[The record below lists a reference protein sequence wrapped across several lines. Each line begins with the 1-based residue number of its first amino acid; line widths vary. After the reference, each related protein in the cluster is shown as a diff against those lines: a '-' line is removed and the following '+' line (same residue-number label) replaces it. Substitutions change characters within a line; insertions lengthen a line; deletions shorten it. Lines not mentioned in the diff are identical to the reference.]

1 MYIKI
6 NKRLSSATGIW
17 NRRVGD
23 TNLQF
28 SVIESY
34 REGGKVKHRT
44 LSYLA
49 TIPDTELRNVS
60 RLESFW
66 KNCDEKLSAFPAA
79 DRTRLAAR
87 VETIVPRPSEE
98 MAEQVRKELLQQ
110 RKEFAEYLL
119 SRHTSTSP
127 AQ

>member
-6 NKRLSSATGIW
+6 NKRLSSATGFW

-44 LSYLA
+44 LAYLA
-49 TIPDTELRNVS
+49 TIPDTELKNVS

-66 KNCDEKLSAFPAA
+66 ENCDEKLSAFPAA

-87 VETIVPRPSEE
+87 VETLVPRPSEE
-98 MAEQVRKELLQQ
+98 MTEQVRKEELERMKDFAAYMRQ
-110 RKEFAEYLL
+110 RGLDP
-119 SRHTSTSP
+119 RVG
-127 AQ
+127 Q